1 MRRKSKPATRFLM
14 VRSPLSFDLSQ
25 VSTLTSFLEK
35 LDDELFKAL
44 QLTDVHTAQYQ
55 ERLGASVNLITLLKS
70 FARFCTSNKNED
82 GSLKYKADLARVA
95 LRLVTGSARA

>member
-1 MRRKSKPATRFLM
+1 MTYTHCAFVT
-14 VRSPLSFDLSQ
+14 LS
-25 VSTLTSFLEK
+25 V
-35 LDDELFKAL
+35 LF
-44 QLTDVHTAQYQ
+44 
-55 ERLGASVNLITLLKS
+55 EVNLITLLKS